1 MSVSSPAV
9 MILRQFEMARR
20 QDEIR
25 AQQPC
30 RERELQ
36 DKILKEKERDK
47 KLLFVRLSFEGEMH
61 L

>member
-9 MILRQFEMARR
+9 MILRQFEKARR

>member
-9 MILRQFEMARR
+9 MILRQFEKARS

-47 KLLFVRLSFEGEMH
+47 KLLFVRLSFEGEIH